1 VLELIIELLAA
12 IVLLITII
20 MTPIQYRYI
29 EGLEEMKQKKK
40 VTQQKMYDEMSA
52 AEQLLHEH
60 AQSNLFL
67 FLPNTLA
74 YLIYKYKHRKN
85 K

>member
-1 VLELIIELLAA
+1 MGLVIGLMAA
-12 IVLLITII
+12 VVLLVTIM

-40 VTQQKMYDEMSA
+40 VTQQKMYDDMSA
-52 AEQLLHEH
+52 AEQMLHEH

-67 FLPNTLA
+67 ILPNTIA
-74 YLIYKYKHRKN
+74 YIIYKYRHRKN

>member
-1 VLELIIELLAA
+1 MGLVIGLIVAV
-12 IVLLITII
+12 VLLVTIM

-29 EGLEEMKQKKK
+29 EGLEEVKQKKK
-40 VTQQKMYDEMSA
+40 VTQQKMYDDMSA
-52 AEQLLHEH
+52 TEQMLHEH

-67 FLPNTLA
+67 ILPNTIA
-74 YLIYKYKHRKN
+74 YIIYKYKHRKN

>member
-1 VLELIIELLAA
+1 MGFLIGLIVAA
-12 IVLLITII
+12 VLLITMI

-40 VTQQKMYDEMSA
+40 VTQQKMYDDMSV
-52 AEQLLHEH
+52 AEQILHEH

-67 FLPNTLA
+67 IDCLYHL
-74 YLIYKYKHRKN
+74 
-85 K
+85 